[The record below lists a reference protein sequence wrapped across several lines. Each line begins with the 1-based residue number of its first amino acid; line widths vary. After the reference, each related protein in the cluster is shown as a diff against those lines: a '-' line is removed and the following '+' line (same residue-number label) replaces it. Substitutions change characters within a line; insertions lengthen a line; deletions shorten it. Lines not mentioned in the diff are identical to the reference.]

1 MELTE
6 VGRENTFSTHK
17 YDRQRLLLFIISGFL
32 FCESN
37 YGSRHPIQAHF
48 PQTLEK

>member
-6 VGRENTFSTHK
+6 VGRETTFSTHK
-17 YDRQRLLLFIISGFL
+17 YDRQRLLFILSGLSL

-37 YGSRHPIQAHF
+37 YGSCHPI
-48 PQTLEK
+48 